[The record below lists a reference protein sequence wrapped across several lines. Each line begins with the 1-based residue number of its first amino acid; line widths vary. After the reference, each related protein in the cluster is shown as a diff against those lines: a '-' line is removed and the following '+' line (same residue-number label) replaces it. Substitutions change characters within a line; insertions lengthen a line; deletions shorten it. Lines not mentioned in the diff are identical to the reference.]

1 MKNKGWFWLL
11 FFMFGGFSLLGDFFE
26 LFLGLIF
33 GLIGMAFA
41 AAVVVAPFYG
51 VFKIFQLIFGGGKK
65 SVSQSSARKE
75 RKLLKE
81 LNKYASKSNIIRLND
96 EIYLLLEKDPIALN
110 TIAIYIRDEYVS
122 TLQEYKN
129 AFPNAFNNLLD
140 HILTLLKKGVVQDP
154 LFRDETVT
162 APKKQTTT
170 NTTPKPAPAERILKD
185 ASYFIDKFN
194 KLDVII
200 EDEEISNGLVKCQE
214 YLTQISKI
222 EKEFPE
228 TKEKTGKLYQYYLPM
243 LVDILE
249 EYVRLSENASNHKE
263 FTESKQRLAKTIML
277 INSALESISVTLCQ
291 EYYSNMSVDIKTLE
305 ALLKK
310 DGYGN
315 ELDINAL
322 RKENGI

>member
-11 FFMFGGFSLLGDFFE
+11 FFLFGGGFSLIGDFFDI
-26 LFLGLIF
+26 FLSLIF
-33 GLIGMAFA
+33 GLIAMTIGLAT
-41 AAVVVAPFYG
+41 VVAPFYG
-51 VFKIFQLIFGGGKK
+51 VYKIFQLIFGGGKK
-65 SVSQSSARKE
+65 STAVSTARKE
-75 RKLLKE
+75 RKLLRE
-81 LNKYASKSNIIRLND
+81 LNKYANKSNIIRIND
-96 EIYLLLEKDPIALN
+96 EVYLELEKDPISLN

-129 AFPNAFNNLLD
+129 AFPNAFNNMLD
-140 HILTLLKKGVVQDP
+140 FIIDKLKRGVVQEP
-154 LFRDETVT
+154 LFREKSANEKAKPFQTASP
-162 APKKQTTT
+162 APK
-170 NTTPKPAPAERILKD
+170 AAVVKD

-200 EDEEISNGLVKCQE
+200 EDEEISNGLVKCQD
-214 YLTQISKI
+214 YLTQIAKI

-249 EYVRLSENASNHKE
+249 EYVRLSENASNHRE
-263 FTESKQRLAKTIML
+263 FTESQQRLAKTIML

-322 RKENGI
+322 RKENGN